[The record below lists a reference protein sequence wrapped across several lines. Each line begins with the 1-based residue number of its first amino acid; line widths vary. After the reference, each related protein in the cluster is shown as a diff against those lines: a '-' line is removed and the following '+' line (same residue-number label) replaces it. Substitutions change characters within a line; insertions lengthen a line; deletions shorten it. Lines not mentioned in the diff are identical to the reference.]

1 MEARSRTIKD
11 TQVSPVIRWPAS
23 PRLPEVLRRPQAWS
37 AVTVLWF
44 FAASAVAAQGGDST
58 KSAAPASAGALP
70 AGWTLRTEA
79 KGDGKDISFR
89 VMEPGYH
96 LTLGPAVIVYRQ
108 KDRVAGPFHTLAKLH
123 QTKKLEHAEGY
134 GLFIG
139 GKELDRPSQAYTYF
153 LIRADGKFLIKRR
166 EGERLTE
173 LTNGWQAHSAINP
186 VDAKGASANLLEI
199 DAKRDPR
206 VVSFIANGKEVHRIP
221 ASEVELQGIVGLRV
235 NHNLDIHI
243 EEFAI
248 HK

>member
-11 TQVSPVIRWPAS
+11 TLVSPVIRWPTS
-23 PRLPEVLRRPQAWS
+23 PTLAQLLRRPQAWR
-37 AVTVLWF
+37 AVAVLWF
-44 FAASAVAAQGGDST
+44 LAGSALAAQRSDSA
-58 KSAAPASAGALP
+58 KSASPASAGAPP
-70 AGWTLRTEA
+70 AGWTLRA
-79 KGDGKDISFR
+79 DANGDSSDIRFS

-96 LTLGPAVIVYRQ
+96 LTLGPAVILYRQ
-108 KDRVAGPFHTLAKLH
+108 KDRVTGPFHTLARLH

-139 GKELDRPSQAYTYF
+139 GRELDRSSQAYTYF
-153 LIRADGKFLIKRR
+153 LIRSDGKFLIKRR
-166 EGERLTE
+166 QGERLTE
-173 LTNGWQAHSAINP
+173 LTDGWRDHPAINQ

-206 VVSFIANGKEVHRIP
+206 IASFMVNGKEVHRIP
-221 ASEVELQGIVGLRV
+221 ASRVEFQGIVGLRV

-248 HK
+248 HE